1 MTYPRTLGHT
11 SGRVNIQ
18 GPVVFSRL
26 LAPNHSGKI
35 TLMPSPPQVIP
46 RPPIDSP
53 LTRQPQAPSPCHS
66 PDLFGW
72 SKANLGCTWA
82 VPYGSW
88 CVCQGVRRGSCC
100 LCQSRLCDF
109 VKLSSPNNKIYYV
122 LESRGEGKHRDLCMC
137 SQQRAPADA
146 GADVAGL

>member
-18 GPVVFSRL
+18 GPVVFSRF

-46 RPPIDSP
+46 RPPTDNP
-53 LTRQPQAPSPCHS
+53 LTRQPPHLATPQTCLADLRPTWGARGLYHMDLGVSAKVLGGAAVACVRVVCVILSNCHLPTITIS
-66 PDLFGW
+66 
-72 SKANLGCTWA
+72 
-82 VPYGSW
+82 
-88 CVCQGVRRGSCC
+88 
-100 LCQSRLCDF
+100 
-109 VKLSSPNNKIYYV
+109 YV